1 MFLLSAVSCQL
12 SAVGC
17 QLSAVSYVYLPMPSS
32 PRYLVREIVLPVAAA
47 VDPSVELDGLP
58 KAVAAYLRLPAKAVS
73 DVRIVRKSLDARAR
87 NRPVWRYTVEFASAR
102 PLKHP
107 RVTTVVAADEGGAI
121 RHDAVERRA
130 LPGRN
135 VGVVGSGP
143 AGLAAA
149 LELAR
154 KGYAVTVFELGKG
167 VVERFRD
174 IRRHIKQNVLDV
186 KSNILFGLGGAGTF
200 SDGKLTSR
208 TRNAYTDRFL
218 HQLVEAGADPAI
230 GYLHH
235 PHLGTDKLQFV
246 VDKFRA
252 RCEEAGCIF
261 RFETEVID
269 LVINDGRCAGVVAE
283 TRGERSS
290 HPFDAVVIAPGLSVH
305 PFYRALE
312 ARGVAME
319 PKAFAVGVRVEH
331 PQDMINARQLG
342 ERVDARVVGA
352 AEYFL
357 TWQNESGDA
366 AYSFCMCPGG
376 VIVPCADA
384 EGALF
389 TNGMS
394 YSNRGSAFANSAVI
408 ATVSPERLQHLHP
421 GDILAG
427 VTFQRDLERR
437 AWDLGGGDGSFP
449 AQTIAAFVEGR
460 TDEGPLWKTSFQKP
474 LRWANFHE
482 LFDREVASAL
492 RASFLDFDRKIPG
505 FIAKGLMI
513 GPESRTS
520 SPVRILR
527 DPVTLESVNMP
538 GLYPLGEGAGYAGGI
553 VSSGADGIRFAD
565 TVEVWKPEIKN
576 QKSET

>member
-1 MFLLSAVSCQL
+1 
-12 SAVGC
+12 
-17 QLSAVSYVYLPMPSS
+17 MPSS
-32 PRYLVREIVLPVAAA
+32 PRYIVREIALPASVV
-47 VDPSVELDGLP
+47 VDATAEREELP
-58 KAVAAYLRLPAKAVS
+58 KAVAAYLRVPLKAVS

-87 NRPVWRYTVEFASAR
+87 NRPVWRYAVAFTSTRA
-102 PLKHP
+102 LNHP
-107 RVTTVVAADEGGAI
+107 RVTTVATEGG
-121 RHDAVERRA
+121 REPDGVPRTP
-130 LPGRN
+130 LPGRE
-135 VGVVGSGP
+135 VAVVGSGP

-149 LELAR
+149 LGLAQ

-167 VVERFRD
+167 VVDRFRD
-174 IRRHIKQNVLDV
+174 IRRHIKQDILDT

-200 SDGKLTSR
+200 SDGKLTAR
-208 TRNAYTDRFL
+208 TRNTYTERFL
-218 HQLVEAGADPAI
+218 REMVASGADPAI
-230 GYLHH
+230 EYLHH
-235 PHLGTDKLQFV
+235 PHLGTDKLQFI
-246 VDKFRA
+246 VDAFRS
-252 RCEEAGCIF
+252 RCEEAGCVF
-261 RFETEVID
+261 RFETEVVD
-269 LVINDGRCAGVVAE
+269 LVVDNGRCTGLLAEHAGVRTPHA
-283 TRGERSS
+283 
-290 HPFDAVVIAPGLSVH
+290 FAAVVVAPGLSVH
-305 PFYRALE
+305 AFYRALL

-331 PQDMINARQLG
+331 PQEMINARQLG
-342 ERVDARVVGA
+342 DRVDARMVGA

-357 TWQNESGDA
+357 TWQNPAGDA

-384 EGALF
+384 QGVLF

-408 ATVSPERLQHLHP
+408 ATVSPERLRTLFP
-421 GDILAG
+421 GDVLAG
-427 VTFQRDLERR
+427 VAFQRDLERR
-437 AWDLGGGDGSFP
+437 AWDLGGGDGTFP

-460 TDEGPLWKTSFQKP
+460 TDEGPLWKTSFQKR
-474 LRWANFHE
+474 LRWADFHD

-527 DPVTLESVNMP
+527 DPVTFESVNMP

-565 TVEVWKPEIKN
+565 TVEGSPAA
-576 QKSET
+576 

>member
-1 MFLLSAVSCQL
+1 
-12 SAVGC
+12 
-17 QLSAVSYVYLPMPSS
+17 MPSS
-32 PRYLVREIVLPVAAA
+32 PRYLVREIALPVTA
-47 VDPSVELDGLP
+47 VPDTPAELDALP
-58 KAVAAYLRLPAKAVS
+58 KAVAAYLRLPAKVVR

-87 NRPVWRYTVEFASAR
+87 NRPVWRYAVEFTSAR

-107 RVTTVVAADEGGAI
+107 RVTTVAAAAEDATTRAPHDGA
-121 RHDAVERRA
+121 RRRP
-130 LPGRN
+130 LPGRR
-135 VGVVGSGP
+135 VAVVGSGP

-154 KGYAVTVFELGKG
+154 KGYAVTVYELGKG

-200 SDGKLTSR
+200 SDGKLTAR
-208 TRNAYTDRFL
+208 TRNEYTQRFL
-218 HQLVEAGADPAI
+218 QQLVEAGADPAI
-230 GYLHH
+230 TYLHH
-235 PHLGTDKLQFV
+235 PHLGTDKLQFI
-246 VDKFRA
+246 VDRFRVQ
-252 RCEEAGCIF
+252 CEEAGCVF
-261 RFETEVID
+261 RFETEVVD
-269 LVINDGRCAGVVAE
+269 LVVEDGRCAGVVADSGG
-283 TRGERSS
+283 TRSS
-290 HPFDAVVIAPGLSVH
+290 ETHDAVVIAPGLSVH
-305 PFYRALE
+305 PFYRALD

-342 ERVDARVVGA
+342 DRVDAKVTGA

-357 TWQNESGDA
+357 TWQNEQGDA

-408 ATVSPERLQHLHP
+408 ATVGPERLQTLHP

-427 VTFQRDLERR
+427 VAYQRDLERR
-437 AWDLGGGDGSFP
+437 AWGLGGGDGAFP

-460 TDEGPLWKTSFQKP
+460 TDDGPLWKTSFQKP
-474 LRWANFHE
+474 LRWADFHE

-527 DPVTLESVNMP
+527 DPVTFESVNMP

-553 VSSGADGIRFAD
+553 VSSGADGVRFAEG
-565 TVEVWKPEIKN
+565 VAAWKTE
-576 QKSET
+576 